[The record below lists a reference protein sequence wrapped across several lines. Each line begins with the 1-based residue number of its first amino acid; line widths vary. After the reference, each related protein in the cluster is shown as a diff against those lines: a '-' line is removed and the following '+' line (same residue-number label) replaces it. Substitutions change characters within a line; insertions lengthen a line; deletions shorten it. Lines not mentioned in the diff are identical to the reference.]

1 MNLYCVSETTIVA
14 APFILNYKIMPAPEV
29 TKPVARN
36 GTANGNGMKNGNKDQ
51 PVLHVVD
58 SRTGQY
64 YPIPIVRNAIS
75 ASAFK
80 QVKAP
85 DDPEHPEDQT
95 DQGIRVF
102 DPGFSNTAVSESQIT
117 FM

>member
-1 MNLYCVSETTIVA
+1 M
-14 APFILNYKIMPAPEV
+14 
-29 TKPVARN
+29 PVAQN
-36 GTANGNGMKNGNKDQ
+36 GTVNGNGTKCGNKDQ

-85 DDPEHPEDQT
+85 DDPAHPEDQA

>member
-1 MNLYCVSETTIVA
+1 
-14 APFILNYKIMPAPEV
+14 MPAPDI
-29 TKPVARN
+29 TKPAVRN
-36 GTANGNGMKNGNKDQ
+36 GTANGNGVKSENDNH
-51 PVLHVVD
+51 PILHVVD

-85 DDPEHPEDQT
+85 EDTEHPEDQT

-117 FM
+117 FMYVY

>member
-1 MNLYCVSETTIVA
+1 MPASETTKTHVQ
-14 APFILNYKIMPAPEV
+14 
-29 TKPVARN
+29 N
-36 GTANGNGMKNGNKDQ
+36 GTSNGNGVNVEKEDL
-51 PVLHVVD
+51 PLLHVVD
-58 SRTGQY
+58 SRTGNY
-64 YPIPIVRNAIS
+64 YPIPIVHNAIS

-85 DDPEHPEDQT
+85 ENPEHPEDQT

-117 FM
+117 FMYAH

>member
-1 MNLYCVSETTIVA
+1 
-14 APFILNYKIMPAPEV
+14 MPASEV
-29 TKPVARN
+29 IKPAVRN
-36 GTANGNGMKNGNKDQ
+36 GTASGNGVKSKNEDH

-80 QVKAP
+80 QFKAP
-85 DDPEHPEDQT
+85 EDPEHLEYQT

-117 FM
+117 FMYVH